1 MATLTFE
8 VALKPL
14 LFIVLVLLREELAV
28 FAARRFTGV
37 LRGTQSRTNIAKSKN
52 GVNAGICRRNQEFF
66 DLPDFLLSE
75 GIFYATQ
82 QSRMGLVSA
91 G

>member
-1 MATLTFE
+1 MAALTFE

-28 FAARRFTGV
+28 FAARRFTSV

-52 GVNAGICRRNQEFF
+52 GVNAGICFRQKRYFF
-66 DLPDFLLSE
+66 DLPDFLLGE
-75 GIFYATQ
+75 GIFYPTR
-82 QSRMGLVSA
+82 QS
-91 G
+91 